1 MPPAG
6 GGLLTVQ
13 HRAAQLNL
21 RAVALR
27 DFAVIWPLWT
37 GTDETFGRLIAAT
50 LPLALA
56 HHRTSAALA
65 ATYYQAL
72 RGAQQVRGTA
82 TPVIATLDPQAVVAS
97 LYVTGQ
103 VMTRRALRAGQA
115 PQAAMQTALV
125 RTSGAVARHVLAGG
139 RQTLVESTQ
148 ADPRS
153 PGYQRIPSAG
163 ACDFCVSL
171 ADEIQTDDFEA
182 HDHCGCA
189 SEPRFI

>member
-6 GGLLTVQ
+6 GALLTVQ
-13 HRAAQLNL
+13 HRTAQLNL

-27 DFAVIWPLWT
+27 DFALIWPLWT

-72 RGAQQVRGTA
+72 RGAQQVPGTA
-82 TPVIATLDPQAVVAS
+82 TPVIATLDPQAVAAS

-103 VMTRRALRAGQA
+103 VMTRRALRGGQS
-115 PQAAMQTALV
+115 PQAAIQTALV

-139 RQTLVESTQ
+139 RQTLVETTR
-148 ADPRS
+148 ADRHS
-153 PGYQRIPSAG
+153 VGYQRIASAG
-163 ACDFCVSL
+163 ACDFCASL
-171 ADEIQTDDFEA
+171 AGEVTTADFEA
-182 HDHCGCA
+182 HDHCGCV
-189 SEPRFI
+189 SEPVFA